1 MDLGL
6 KDKVVI
12 VTGGARGIGK
22 GIVKLLAN
30 EGAIPA
36 IVGRDENDNKNIVNE
51 LASSGKQAFQ
61 VVAELT
67 KPDECEKAIKTVL
80 KNLGRIEGLVNNAGV
95 NDSVGLETGNYKKF
109 MESLHKNL
117 VHYYLMA
124 QFALPELKKSKGS
137 IVNITSKTAE
147 TGQGN
152 TSAYAAFRLRIV

>member
-22 GIVKLLAN
+22 GIVKILEN

-36 IVGRDENDNKNIVNE
+36 IVGRDESDNKNIVNE

-95 NDSVGLETGNYKKF
+95 NDSVGLEMGNYK
-109 MESLHKNL
+109 
-117 VHYYLMA
+117 
-124 QFALPELKKSKGS
+124 
-137 IVNITSKTAE
+137 
-147 TGQGN
+147 
-152 TSAYAAFRLRIV
+152 